1 MDIKMTEKLTKEKFL
16 TDVFDFEKNT
26 EWKYAGKVP
35 CIIDFYADW
44 CHPCKMVAPILE
56 DLSKKYD
63 GKIKVYKVNTDQ
75 EPELSSAF
83 NIRSIPSIL
92 FVPMNGQPQ
101 MAVGALPKGSIEKTI
116 QDVLKVQAPN

>member
-1 MDIKMTEKLTKEKFL
+1 MTEKLTKEKFL

>member
-1 MDIKMTEKLTKEKFL
+1 MTEKLTKEKFL

-26 EWKYAGKVP
+26 EWKYTGKVP

-56 DLSKKYD
+56 DLSEKYN

-101 MAVGALPKGSIEKTI
+101 MAVGALPKGSIEKSI
-116 QDVLKVQAPN
+116 QDVLEVQAPN